1 MLQYLSSKLWNA
13 VRFNITTTII
23 LFFCHGKN
31 SNIDTVQS
39 GCDVLLLITIITRRQ
54 KVSWSILS
62 FCSKAL
68 SSCVHALLNEQS
80 LSLSLLPLTM
90 KLRRVNKRLPR
101 QPLLAGA
108 FIAQSRR
115 WVILKG
121 EVIMCI
127 SECVNVGIAF
137 VLSPFHYS
145 TRHISP
151 DSSRT
156 SSITSTSSLFGS

>member
-1 MLQYLSSKLWNA
+1 MKCSSVQYHNNNNPVFLSWEEQQHRYSPVGMWRL
-13 VRFNITTTII
+13 
-23 LFFCHGKN
+23 L
-31 SNIDTVQS
+31 
-39 GCDVLLLITIITRRQ
+39 VLLLIITRRQ